1 MLLLKVSSFQPFTGF
16 IPKITNSFCKKLP
29 RIVRC
34 TFEKYKQI
42 IKIFLSVPKKSHYIF
57 NLRDLSKVFQGL
69 SLATQKTLP
78 ELTSFIRLWVH
89 EMIRV
94 FSDWL
99 LEEKDHVD
107 LALILKTVTEDLN
120 MDSAQIFS
128 KERILFGDFI
138 EKDQDMKS

>member
-1 MLLLKVSSFQPFTGF
+1 MS
-16 IPKITNSFCKKLP
+16 
-29 RIVRC
+29 C

-89 EMIRV
+89 EMRRV

-99 LEEKDHVD
+99 LEEKVHVD

-138 EKDQDMKS
+138 EKDQDMKSSKEIEDLGKLAVILEDNLDD

>member
-1 MLLLKVSSFQPFTGF
+1 
-16 IPKITNSFCKKLP
+16 
-29 RIVRC
+29 
-34 TFEKYKQI
+34 
-42 IKIFLSVPKKSHYIF
+42 VPKKSHYIF

-89 EMIRV
+89 EMRRV
-94 FSDWL
+94 FSDRL

-107 LALILKTVTEDLN
+107 FEALILNTITEDLN

-128 KERILFGDFI
+128 RERILFGDFI

>member
-1 MLLLKVSSFQPFTGF
+1 MHQSKVSSFQPFTGF
-16 IPKITNSFCKKLP
+16 RPKTTNSFCKKLP

-34 TFEKYKQI
+34 TVEKYKQI
-42 IKIFLSVPKKSHYIF
+42 IKIFLPVPKKSHYIF

>member
-1 MLLLKVSSFQPFTGF
+1 M
-16 IPKITNSFCKKLP
+16 
-29 RIVRC
+29 RC
-34 TFEKYKQI
+34 TVESYKQI
-42 IKIFLSVPKKSHYIF
+42 IKIFLPVPKKSHYIF

-89 EMIRV
+89 EMRRV
-94 FSDWL
+94 FSDRL
-99 LEEKDHVD
+99 LEEKDHTD
-107 LALILKTVTEDLN
+107 FEALILNTITEDLN

-128 KERILFGDFI
+128 RERILFGDFI

>member
-1 MLLLKVSSFQPFTGF
+1 LQEIIEKF
-16 IPKITNSFCKKLP
+16 P

-34 TFEKYKQI
+34 TVESYKQI
-42 IKIFLSVPKKSHYIF
+42 IKIFLPVPKKSHYIF

-89 EMIRV
+89 EIRRV
-94 FSDWL
+94 FSDRL
-99 LEEKDHVD
+99 LEEKDHID
-107 LALILKTVTEDLN
+107 FEALILNTITEDLN

-128 KERILFGDFI
+128 RERILFGDFI